1 MTSSQAHVLPPLSQE
16 EMRHSAAVGALIAA
30 EVRAAG
36 GWLPFERYMELA
48 LYAPG
53 LGYYSAGSVKLG
65 AQGDF
70 VTAPEVS
77 ELFGR
82 CVARQ
87 CAAVLAGSGGQI
99 LELGAGSGRLAAA
112 LLTALEA
119 AGALPERYAI
129 LEVSADLAE
138 RQRVHLGQL
147 PPRLRDRVVWLTRLP
162 AAGFRGVML
171 ANEVADALPC
181 RRFSLQQGVLRE
193 LGVALDPAG
202 VLREAAGAPAPELLA
217 EWQRLQPQIAA
228 PLAQGYTS
236 EICLRAGPWIA
247 SLADAL
253 GGRRTAGVRLR
264 PAAAALLPR
273 AAPDGHAALP
283 FPPPRAR

>member
-1 MTSSQAHVLPPLSQE
+1 MTSSQLHVLPPLSQE
-16 EMRHSAAVGALIAA
+16 EVRHSEALGALIAA

-36 GWLPFERYMELA
+36 GWLSFERYMELA

-87 CAAVLAGSGGQI
+87 CAEVLAETGGQI
-99 LELGAGSGRLAAA
+99 LELGAGTGRLAAT

-119 AGALPERYAI
+119 GGALPARYAI

-138 RQRVHLGQL
+138 RQRAHLAQL
-147 PPRLRDRVVWLTRLP
+147 PAHLRERVAWLTRLP
-162 AAGFRGVML
+162 EAGFRGVML

-181 RRFSLQQGVLRE
+181 RRFTLQDGALRE
-193 LGVALDPAG
+193 LGVTLD
-202 VLREAAGAPAPELLA
+202 AAGALREGAAPPAP
-217 EWQRLQPQIAA
+217 AA
-228 PLAQGYTS
+228 PGGVGA
-236 EICLRAGPWIA
+236 AG
-247 SLADAL
+247 S
-253 GGRRTAGVRLR
+253 
-264 PAAAALLPR
+264 
-273 AAPDGHAALP
+273 
-283 FPPPRAR
+283 